1 MKRSQSPLRYPGGKA
16 RIFDIASNFIET
28 NELNSC
34 QYAEP
39 YAGGCG
45 LALLL
50 LFEGYVDELYLNDI
64 DSSIASLWKCIIEKP
79 QELIE
84 KVNSATFNIEEWKK
98 QRGIQ
103 KNKDSSNLIDLA
115 FSTLYLNRTN
125 RSGII
130 KGGVMG
136 GLEQNGKYKMD
147 CRFNK
152 DVLSKKINLIS
163 EKKEKIHI
171 FNMDAIE
178 FISHVEKLKLKKP
191 LLMVD
196 PPYYNKGQ
204 SLYANFYKHGD
215 HIEIRN
221 KLQST
226 DIPWFLTYD
235 NTMEIRELYEEY
247 LQYYFD
253 ISFSVANKGKGSELF
268 IVSEQFSNN
277 ETERLNLLKKVSSF
291 QN

>member
-28 NELNSC
+28 NELQAC

-64 DSSIASLWKCIIEKP
+64 DSSIASLWQCIIDNP
-79 QELIE
+79 QELIQ
-84 KVNSATFNIEEWKK
+84 KVKLATFTIEEWKK
-98 QRGIQ
+98 QKNIQ
-103 KNKDSSNLIDLA
+103 KNKESSNLIDLA

-152 DVLSKKINLIS
+152 EALIKKINLIS
-163 EKKEKIHI
+163 KKKEKIHI

-204 SLYANFYKHGD
+204 SLYTNFYKHDD
-215 HIEIRN
+215 HVEVRN

-235 NTMEIRELYEEY
+235 NTMEIRELYEKY

-253 ISFSVANKGKGSELF
+253 ISFNVANKGKGSELF
-268 IVSEQFSNN
+268 IVSEHFSIN
-277 ETERLNLLKKVSSF
+277 ETERLNLLKQVS
-291 QN
+291 